1 MKLST
6 KGRYAVTAML
16 DLAINAKTT
25 PVTLSDISVCQDISL
40 SYLEQL
46 MSMLR
51 KHNLV
56 RGMRGPG
63 GGYILARDPS
73 EITIAD
79 IITAVDE
86 NVDIT
91 RCTKTE
97 DCQGG
102 KRCLTHDLWQELSKE
117 LYQFLN
123 TISLDK
129 YVNRPDVQ
137 DVIQRQN
144 RTNKTISYMPHHVT
158 H

>member
-51 KHNLV
+51 KHKLV
-56 RGMRGPG
+56 KGMRGPG
-63 GGYILARDPS
+63 GGYLLARPPG

-91 RCTKTE
+91 RCTKNE
-97 DCQGG
+97 NCQDGE
-102 KRCLTHDLWQELSKE
+102 RCLTHDLWRELSKE
-117 LYQFLN
+117 LYQFLS
-123 TISLDK
+123 TITLDK
-129 YVNRPDVQ
+129 YVSRPDVQ

-144 RTNKTISYMPHHVT
+144 RTSKTVSYMPQHVA

>member
-51 KHNLV
+51 RHHLV
-56 RGMRGPG
+56 KGMRGPG
-63 GGYILARDPS
+63 GGYLLARDPS

-86 NVDIT
+86 KVSIT
-91 RCTKTE
+91 RCTKNE
-97 DCQGG
+97 SCQAGE
-102 KRCLTHDLWQELSKE
+102 RCLTHDLWEELSKE
-117 LYQFLN
+117 LYQFLS

-137 DVIQRQN
+137 DVIQRQARN
-144 RTNKTISYMPHHVT
+144 NKTMSYMPQHISH
-158 H
+158 